1 MNNSTTQVQGVVV
14 GLTFHSSDTGY
25 TITRLASPEMGVI
38 TVIFPVAVT
47 KGQKLIVAG
56 EWKNHP
62 QYGQQFQ
69 AESWEEEKPNTLL
82 GIERYLGD
90 GQFAGIGPV
99 AAKKIVDY
107 FGEQTLEILENDVD
121 RLIEVPGI
129 GKKKVA
135 EIKRVWLEKTAVRDI
150 MVFLRGAGISPA
162 YASKIIKRYG
172 ESAVERLTENPYQL
186 TEIHGI
192 GFRKADEIARNLG
205 VPLDSPY
212 RYEAGLLYA
221 LDSATNEGHC
231 FLPQPELIKSATGI
245 LAVDSFSPGEDE
257 LNQSISRMVLGEK
270 LVVEAV
276 RGETLCYKPA
286 LHTCEKNLAAYLQM
300 LLARPLGFDRTIP
313 ITPGLSDQQQAAVKM
328 AATCRVGIL
337 TGGPGTGKTHTTKA
351 IVELWQKQNKK
362 IALAC
367 PTGRAAKRLTEMT
380 GMEAKTIHRLLEF
393 GDTGFKRNRDNQLN
407 VDAVI
412 IDEASMMDLPL
423 AHALVRAI
431 PLSAQ
436 LLLVGDSDQLPSVG
450 PGRVLNDLIG
460 SGQIPVVRLTE
471 IFRQAQGSQI
481 TMNAHRINQGQR
493 PALEPFSMQPNS
505 DCLWIAEENPVKGA
519 EVIRRLLELLPS
531 NGYCSASNIQ
541 ILCPGH
547 SAEVGTKALNSSIQ
561 ELLNPPSPEK
571 PEITSLFGQVFRVG
585 DRIMQTAN
593 DYERQVFNGDVGAVH
608 SISIAGEKKTMV
620 ARFDDR
626 LVEYEQIDLARLNL
640 AYAISIHKSQGSEYP
655 VVLLPLYTQHY
666 MLLTKNLLYTALT
679 RARQLAILIGQPKAL
694 GLAISRVEESKRH
707 TLLMERL
714 NGV

>member
-1 MNNSTTQVQGVVV
+1 MNNSTNQIHGVVA
-14 GLTFHSSDTGY
+14 GLTFHSSETGY
-25 TITRLASPEMGVI
+25 TIARLVSVELGVVTI
-38 TVIFPVAVT
+38 IFPTLVK
-47 KGQKLIVAG
+47 KGQKLIVSG

-62 QYGQQFQ
+62 RYGQQFQ
-69 AESWEEEKPNTLL
+69 AQSWEEEKPSTLL

-90 GQFAGIGPV
+90 GQFPGIGPV

-107 FGEQTLEILENDVD
+107 FGEQTLEVLESNVE
-121 RLIEVPGI
+121 RLLEVPGI

-172 ESAVERLTENPYQL
+172 ESAVEALVKNPYQL

-221 LDSATNEGHC
+221 LDSSTNEGHC

-245 LAVDSFSPGEDE
+245 LTVDSFCPSEDD
-257 LNQSISRMVLGEK
+257 LNQSVMQMVSAEK
-270 LVVEAV
+270 LVVEAA
-276 RGETLCYKPA
+276 RGETLCYKPG
-286 LHTCEKNLAAYLQM
+286 LYTCEKNLAAYFQM

-313 ITPGLSDQQQAAVKM
+313 ITPGLSEQQQAAVEM

-337 TGGPGTGKTHTTKA
+337 TGGPGVGKTHTTNA
-351 IVELWQKQNKK
+351 IVRLWQEQGKK

-367 PTGRAAKRLTEMT
+367 PTGRAAKRLSEMT

-393 GDTGFKRNRDNQLN
+393 GDTGFKRDRSNPLTA
-407 VDAVI
+407 DAII

-460 SGQIPVVRLTE
+460 SGQIPVTRLTE
-471 IFRQAQGSQI
+471 IFRQAEGSAI
-481 TMNAHRINQGQR
+481 TRNAHRINKGQR
-493 PALEPFSMQPNS
+493 PSLEPFSMQPNS
-505 DCLWIAEENPVKGA
+505 DCLWIAEENPAKGA
-519 EVIRRLLELLPS
+519 EIIRWLLELLPS

-547 SAEVGTKALNSSIQ
+547 GAEVGTKALNNSIQ
-561 ELLNPPSPEK
+561 ELLNPASEEK
-571 PEITSLFGQVFRVG
+571 AEITSLFGQVFRVG
-585 DRIMQTAN
+585 DRVMQTAN
-593 DYERQVFNGDVGAVH
+593 DYERGVFNGDVGVVH
-608 SISIAGEKKTMV
+608 SISIVGEKKTMV

-640 AYAISIHKSQGSEYP
+640 AYAMSIHKSQGSEYP

-679 RARQLAILIGQPKAL
+679 RARQLAVLIGQPKAL
-694 GLAISRVEESKRH
+694 GLAISRIEEGRRH

-714 NGV
+714 NGI